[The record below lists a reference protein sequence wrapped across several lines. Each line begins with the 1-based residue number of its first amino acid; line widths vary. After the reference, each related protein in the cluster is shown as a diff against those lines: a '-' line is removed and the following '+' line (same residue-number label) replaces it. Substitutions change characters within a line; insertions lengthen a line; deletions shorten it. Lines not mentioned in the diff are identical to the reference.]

1 MFSQTVEY
9 ALRAMVCLADR
20 GHPTTIA
27 TISEI
32 TRVPAPYLAKV
43 LQSLHRAGMVRS
55 LRGLY
60 GGYRLAKAPAEL
72 TIWDVVDCVEPIQRI
87 RNCPLGLHA
96 HSKTLCPLHRRLD
109 EALATVEAAFKSCTL
124 ADLLNDPSP
133 SKPLCTPQKLV
144 TIGTGHRRERR

>member
-9 ALRAMVCLADR
+9 ALRAMVCLADC
-20 GHPTTIA
+20 GKPETIA

-32 TRVPAPYLAKV
+32 TQAPAPYLAKV

-60 GGYRLAKAPAEL
+60 GGYRLAKPPKEL
-72 TIWDVVDCVEPIQRI
+72 TIWDVVNCVEPIQRI
-87 RNCPLGLHA
+87 RTCPLRLRA
-96 HSKTLCPLHRRLD
+96 HSHKLCPLHRRLD

-124 ADLLNDPSP
+124 ADLLKGPTRN
-133 SKPLCTPQKLV
+133 KPLCTPQKLV
-144 TIGTGHRRERR
+144 TIEIGRRREKR